1 MSFSSGVKEELSRQI
16 SPARHCRIAEIAA
29 IISLCGKV
37 QIDEEECYQIK
48 ISTENAAVARK
59 YFTLLKK
66 TFNINTDILIRRNAY
81 LKKNPTFMAAV
92 SENGD
97 ARKILLA
104 TKLLDEHGEVGEN
117 LSVVGNLVIQNPCCR
132 RAFLRG
138 AFLAA
143 GSISDPEKFYHYEIA
158 STARAK
164 AEQLQSILA
173 TFDVEA
179 RIVQRK
185 KYFVVYVKEGNQI
198 VNLLNIM
205 EAPVALMELENIRIL
220 KEMRGSV
227 NRQVNCETANIN
239 KTVSA
244 AVKQIEDIRYIR
256 ETIGLEKL
264 QESLYDIAKL
274 RLERPEATLKEL
286 GEALDPPVGKSGVNH
301 RLKKLSILADE
312 LREKRGSVSRQADRL
327 EE

>member
-1 MSFSSGVKEELSRQI
+1 MSFSSRVKEELSRQI
-16 SPARHCRIAEIAA
+16 SPARHCQIAEMAA
-29 IISLCGKV
+29 ILSLCGKV
-37 QIDEEECYQIK
+37 QIDEEDHYTIK
-48 ISTENAAVARK
+48 INTENAPVARK

-66 TFNINTDILIRRNAY
+66 TFNISTDMIIRRNAY
-81 LKKNPTFMAAV
+81 LKKNRTFIV
-92 SENGD
+92 SVCEDGD
-97 ARKILLA
+97 ARKVLLA
-104 TKLLDEHGEVGEN
+104 TKLLDEYGEIGEN

-158 STARAK
+158 CTTEVKAK
-164 AEQLQSILA
+164 QLQGIIG
-173 TFDVEA
+173 TFDTEA

-198 VNLLNIM
+198 VHLLNVM
-205 EAPVALMELENIRIL
+205 EAPLALMELENIRIL

-244 AVKQIEDIRYIR
+244 AVKQIEDITCIR
-256 ETIGLEKL
+256 DAIGLDHLPEGL
-264 QESLYDIAKL
+264 CDIARL
-274 RLERPEATLKEL
+274 RLERPDATLKEL

-301 RLKKLSILADE
+301 RLRKLSALAED
-312 LREKRGSVSRQADRL
+312 LREKSKASEWPSGHL